1 MAIHNLNWTPE
12 QSLPDGFFDIAKSVY
27 ATHPL
32 WIAESETQIRQQFS
46 ASNGY
51 FDYAKAQ
58 IFLAEGCA
66 RLVGFFNPQNTI
78 ENEPVAYFGFWETH
92 NHFDVNEQL
101 FAEFESWAK
110 QQGAT
115 RIYGPIN
122 FSTYGDNRLRIDGFD
137 NKPFIGEPANPEYYP
152 QFLQQLGFTIK
163 YGYASYIH
171 EDSRALAIQMQTPL
185 EKALEGLAASSLG
198 QFTIEK
204 LDGETWMSHLDQLYP
219 LVDMI
224 FKQNFA
230 YTPISE
236 TTFKAQCGESFAKKL
251 CPKTSV
257 IVKDEHGDIAGFFL
271 VYPDY
276 SELVNQSGLGISVG
290 EVNYHEHYPL
300 LVKPRLALAKT
311 GGIHPKYRSSGLF
324 TIMSMQLTVWSHDYY
339 EHISGAM
346 VREDNHSIHYAKV
359 GPVERRYGL
368 FEKAL

>member
-1 MAIHNLNWTPE
+1 MTNHNLNWTPK
-12 QSLPDGFFDIAKSVY
+12 QPLPDVFFDIAKRVY
-27 ATHPL
+27 AANPL
-32 WIAESETQIRQQFS
+32 WIAENVAQIKQQFS
-46 ASNGY
+46 EANSY
-51 FDYAKAQ
+51 FDKACAQ
-58 IFLAEGCA
+58 VFLSDDCA
-66 RLVGFFNPQNTI
+66 RLVGFFNPENKI
-78 ENEPVAYFGFWETH
+78 ENEQVAYFGFWETH
-92 NHFDVNEQL
+92 DDFEVNKQI
-101 FAEFESWAK
+101 FAAFESWAK
-110 QQGAT
+110 QQGAQ

-122 FSTYGDNRLRIDGFD
+122 FSTYGENRLRIDGFE

-171 EDSRALAIQMQTPL
+171 EDSRALAMQMQGPL
-185 EKALEGLAASSLG
+185 EQALTRLEQSDLG
-198 QFTIEK
+198 EFSIEK
-204 LDGETWMSHLDQLYP
+204 LDGETWMDHLDQLYP

-236 TTFKAQCGESFAKKL
+236 QTFKAQCGENFAKKL
-251 CPKTSV
+251 CPNTSV
-257 IVKDEHGDIAGFFL
+257 LVKDNHGDIAGFFL

-276 SELVNQSGLGISVG
+276 SELVNQSGLGIDVAD
-290 EVNYHEHYPL
+290 VNYDEHFKL
-300 LVKPRLALAKT
+300 LTKPRLALAKT

-368 FEKAL
+368 FEKSL

>member
-1 MAIHNLNWTPE
+1 MANYNLNWSPTK
-12 QSLPDGFFDIAKSVY
+12 SLPDVFFDIAKSVY
-27 ATHPL
+27 ANNPF
-32 WIAESETQIRQQFS
+32 WIAENEIQIRQQFS
-46 ASNGY
+46 ESNGY
-51 FDYAKAQ
+51 FNQAKAQ
-58 IFLAEGCA
+58 VFVIDDCA
-66 RLVGFFNPQNTI
+66 RLVGFFNPGNVI
-78 ENEPVAYFGFWETH
+78 EGEQVAYFGFWETH
-92 NHFDVNEQL
+92 DDFDVNAQL

-110 QQGAT
+110 QQGAQ
-115 RIYGPIN
+115 RIYGPIS

-152 QFLQQLGFTIK
+152 QFLQQLGYDIK

-171 EDSRALAIQMQTPL
+171 EDSRGLAMQMQAPL
-185 EKALEGLAASSLG
+185 EQALTRLEQSDLG
-198 QFTIEK
+198 KFSIEK

-236 TTFKAQCGESFAKKL
+236 ATFKAQCGESFAKKL
-251 CPKTSV
+251 CPNTSV
-257 IVKDEHGDIAGFFL
+257 LVKDEQGDIAGFFL

-276 SELVNQSGLGISVG
+276 SELVNQSGLGVSVSD
-290 EVNYHEHYPL
+290 VNFHEHYPL
-300 LVKPRLALAKT
+300 LAKPRLALAKT
-311 GGIHPKYRSSGLF
+311 GGIHPKYRSSGIF
-324 TIMSMQLTVWSHDYY
+324 TIMSMQLTVWSHDFY